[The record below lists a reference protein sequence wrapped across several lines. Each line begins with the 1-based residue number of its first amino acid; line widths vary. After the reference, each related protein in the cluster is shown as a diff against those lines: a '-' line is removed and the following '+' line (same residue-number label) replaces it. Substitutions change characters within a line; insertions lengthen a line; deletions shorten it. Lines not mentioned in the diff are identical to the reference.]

1 VAVGERPGA
10 EGVHDTE
17 NPQLAADQQD
27 LVDALQAT
35 GKPVIVVVVSSRPL
49 VLGKAA
55 DAKQLIAAW
64 LPGSEAGTAV
74 ADVVFGKANPS
85 GRLPVSWPKT
95 VGDQPMYY
103 QQLNGTNSGDSS
115 GYDPLFPFG
124 AGLSYTTFAV
134 QSISGPASVGRSGT
148 VRVDVTVA
156 NTGSRDGDMVVPV
169 FAQQP
174 VSPILVPPNRLVAFT
189 RVPLKAGE
197 TKTVSLSFPMSRL
210 AVTKGDINGSGAR
223 AVLPGAYKLV
233 AGSQSTN
240 LAVR

>member
-1 VAVGERPGA
+1 VGEGPGA

-124 AGLSYTTFAV
+124 AGLSYTTYAV
-134 QSISGPASVGRSGT
+134 QSISGPASAGRGGT

-174 VSPILVPPNRLVAFT
+174 VGPILVPPNRLVAFT

-233 AGSQSTN
+233 AGNQSTN